1 MAKAFYPGSFDPA
14 HNGHIDVATR
24 AAKLFDEVV
33 VGVYDAPP
41 KTLMFDTHERVALFE
56 KALGDISNIVGT
68 PFTGLAPNVAKEVG
82 AEVILRGVRAA
93 YDFEQEFEKVLW

>member
-24 AAKLFDEVV
+24 ASKLFDEVI

-41 KTLMFDTHERVALFE
+41 KTLMFDTDERAVSYTHLTLPT
-56 KALGDISNIVGT
+56 KA
-68 PFTGLAPNVAKEVG
+68 
-82 AEVILRGVRAA
+82 
-93 YDFEQEFEKVLW
+93 

>member
-24 AAKLFDEVV
+24 ASKLFDEVI

-41 KTLMFDTHERVALFE
+41 KTLMFDTDERVELFE
-56 KALGDISNIVGT
+56 EALELIEED
-68 PFTGLAPNVAKEVG
+68 PDKYFEAKET
-82 AEVILRGVRAA
+82 LLL
-93 YDFEQEFEKVLW
+93 YLQP